1 VLHPTPLSSAPALP
15 PALQAAF
22 LAGELDDK
30 DFMPVA
36 WPQLLQGM
44 AWLTEPTLEF
54 MQGVFVSEMASE
66 PTPV

>member
-1 VLHPTPLSSAPALP
+1 MLHPAALSATALP

-22 LAGELDDK
+22 LSGELDDK
-30 DFMPVA
+30 NFKPVA

-54 MQGVFVSEMASE
+54 MQGVFVSEMTEEALC
-66 PTPV
+66 

>member
-1 VLHPTPLSSAPALP
+1 MLHPAPLSAATTLP

-30 DFMPVA
+30 DFMPVP

-44 AWLTEPTLEF
+44 ALLTEPTLEF
-54 MQGVFVSEMASE
+54 MQGVFVSEMASK
-66 PTPV
+66 PALA

>member
-1 VLHPTPLSSAPALP
+1 VLHPAPLSTAPTLP

-22 LAGELDDK
+22 LAGALEDK
-30 DFMPVA
+30 DFMPVP
-36 WPQLLQGM
+36 WPQLLHGM
-44 AWLTEPTLEF
+44 ALLTEPTLEF